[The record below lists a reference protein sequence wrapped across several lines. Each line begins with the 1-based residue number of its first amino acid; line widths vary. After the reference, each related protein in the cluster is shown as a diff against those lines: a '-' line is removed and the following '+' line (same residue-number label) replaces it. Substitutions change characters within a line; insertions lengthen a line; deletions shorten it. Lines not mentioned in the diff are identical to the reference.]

1 MHRIP
6 RLAVLTAGAVLAV
19 AAPAA
24 AQAPCD
30 PFGATFAGQVPTPK
44 QVLGFDLGKRDVT
57 TAESDRYLKAVD
69 DASSRVITGTLARS
83 VQGRDLR
90 YAIVGQPD
98 RLSAAGLAAVKADT
112 AKLMDPA
119 TPAAESRSGCP
130 TIA

>member
-69 DASSRVITGTLARS
+69 DASSRVITGTRRGASRAATCATRS
-83 VQGRDLR
+83 SGSPT
-90 YAIVGQPD
+90 GSPP
-98 RLSAAGLAAVKADT
+98 
-112 AKLMDPA
+112 PA
-119 TPAAESRSGCP
+119 WPRSRP
-130 TIA
+130 TRRS